1 MLLCWNQYRFVRGDY
16 AAPDFDI
23 FHPHDCKYVQQIEK
37 DENCHMVDNRH
48 YRNLVYD
55 FDVPGTLML
64 HADAVIMERL
74 FECQGR
80 GTPRWR

>member
-1 MLLCWNQYRFVRGDY
+1 
-16 AAPDFDI
+16 
-23 FHPHDCKYVQQIEK
+23 
-37 DENCHMVDNRH
+37 MVDNRH

-80 GTPRWR
+80 GTPDEGKYHFNINLENPKEW